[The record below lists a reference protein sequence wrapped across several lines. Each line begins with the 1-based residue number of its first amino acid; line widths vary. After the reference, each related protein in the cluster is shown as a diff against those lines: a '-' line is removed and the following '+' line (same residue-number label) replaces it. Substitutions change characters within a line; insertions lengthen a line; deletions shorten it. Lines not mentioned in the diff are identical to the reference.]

1 MSVIAAR
8 RVTLQDFPFEIS
20 GSQTKQ
26 VLVARSVLLVD
37 DDDDVL
43 TALQQF
49 LTDAGFAVHT
59 ARNGREALALLDQIE
74 PGVILLDLMM
84 PVMDGKQFLV
94 ERNRLPGLARI
105 PLVIMSAWTRDWNG
119 DALGVD
125 AVVTKPI
132 NPEKL
137 VALVERYCDRD
148 NARETARR

>member
-1 MSVIAAR
+1 
-8 RVTLQDFPFEIS
+8 
-20 GSQTKQ
+20 
-26 VLVARSVLLVD
+26 LVD
-37 DDDDVL
+37 DDDDML

-59 ARNGREALALLDQIE
+59 ARHGQEALALLGHIE
-74 PGVILLDLMM
+74 PPGLILLDLMM

-94 ERNRLPGLARI
+94 ERSRFPALARI
-105 PLVIMSAWTRDWNG
+105 PLVIMSAWTRDWDG

-148 NARETARR
+148 NARDTARR